1 MVESEDVK
9 KAEIDRL
16 YKENVS
22 KVYRTALYYVEDH
35 YVAEEIVQE
44 VFLKLY
50 DNLGDICME
59 SVPAWLITTAKNMA
73 KNYLRDNS
81 TEYRKRATN
90 PENPVFS
97 GFSLYSEN
105 LSDTIKTHENVPV
118 TNR

>member
-50 DNLGDICME
+50 VRRTGC
-59 SVPAWLITTAKNMA
+59 
-73 KNYLRDNS
+73 S
-81 TEYRKRATN
+81 THRSASPERMPRATRYDLCR
-90 PENPVFS
+90 S
-97 GFSLYSEN
+97 
-105 LSDTIKTHENVPV
+105 I
-118 TNR
+118 

>member
-73 KNYLRDNS
+73 KNYLRDSKLGRHRWKRFRSRRCHIRQKDWMLNS
-81 TEYRKRATN
+81 
-90 PENPVFS
+90 
-97 GFSLYSEN
+97 
-105 LSDTIKTHENVPV
+105 
-118 TNR
+118 

>member
-59 SVPAWLITTAKNMA
+59 SVPCMA
-73 KNYLRDNS
+73 DH
-81 TEYRKRATN
+81 YRK
-90 PENPVFS
+90 EY
-97 GFSLYSEN
+97 GKE
-105 LSDTIKTHENVPV
+105 LSK
-118 TNR
+118 RQ

>member
-59 SVPAWLITTAKNMA
+59 SVPAWLITTVKNMA
-73 KNYLRDNS
+73 KNYLRDADGRGSGAGGAIFVRRTGCS
-81 TEYRKRATN
+81 THRSASSERMLRPKRYDLCR
-90 PENPVFS
+90 F
-97 GFSLYSEN
+97 
-105 LSDTIKTHENVPV
+105 I
-118 TNR
+118 

>member
-73 KNYLRDNS
+73 KNYLRDSSRLSEN
-81 TEYRKRATN
+81 TEDPRKFN
-90 PENPVFS
+90 IPWVFS
-97 GFSLYSEN
+97 FCQN
-105 LSDTIKTHENVPV
+105 LRICV
-118 TNR
+118 

>member
-50 DNLGDICME
+50 DNLGDICK
-59 SVPAWLITTAKNMA
+59 VRACVAGH
-73 KNYLRDNS
+73 
-81 TEYRKRATN
+81 YRK
-90 PENPVFS
+90 EY
-97 GFSLYSEN
+97 GKE
-105 LSDTIKTHENVPV
+105 LSK
-118 TNR
+118 RQ

>member
-73 KNYLRDNS
+73 KN
-81 TEYRKRATN
+81 
-90 PENPVFS
+90 
-97 GFSLYSEN
+97 SLPQRIWQR
-105 LSDTIKTHENVPV
+105 TI
-118 TNR
+118 

>member
-1 MVESEDVK
+1 MAESEDVK

-44 VFLKLY
+44 AFLKLY

-59 SVPAWLITTAKNMA
+59 SGACMADHYRKNMA
-73 KNYLRDNS
+73 RLS
-81 TEYRKRATN
+81 KRQ
-90 PENPVFS
+90 
-97 GFSLYSEN
+97 
-105 LSDTIKTHENVPV
+105 
-118 TNR
+118 

>member
-44 VFLKLY
+44 VFL
-50 DNLGDICME
+50 NSHARTLG
-59 SVPAWLITTAKNMA
+59 TTINETMQ
-73 KNYLRDNS
+73 
-81 TEYRKRATN
+81 
-90 PENPVFS
+90 
-97 GFSLYSEN
+97 
-105 LSDTIKTHENVPV
+105 TIGY
-118 TNR
+118 

>member
-44 VFLKLY
+44 VFLKLR
-50 DNLGDICME
+50 
-59 SVPAWLITTAKNMA
+59 ITWEI
-73 KNYLRDNS
+73 YVWSPCLH
-81 TEYRKRATN
+81 
-90 PENPVFS
+90 
-97 GFSLYSEN
+97 G
-105 LSDTIKTHENVPV
+105 
-118 TNR
+118 

>member
-50 DNLGDICME
+50 DNLGDCLLYTSE
-59 SVPAWLITTAKNMA
+59 CCSFLSVK
-73 KNYLRDNS
+73 
-81 TEYRKRATN
+81 
-90 PENPVFS
+90 
-97 GFSLYSEN
+97 
-105 LSDTIKTHENVPV
+105 
-118 TNR
+118 

>member
-50 DNLGDICME
+50 DNL
-59 SVPAWLITTAKNMA
+59 
-73 KNYLRDNS
+73 
-81 TEYRKRATN
+81 
-90 PENPVFS
+90 
-97 GFSLYSEN
+97 
-105 LSDTIKTHENVPV
+105 
-118 TNR
+118 